1 MATKTIVNDP
11 SKVVGKE
18 MSYRDALNQ
27 ALREEMRR
35 DPNVFLI
42 GEDIARFGGPM
53 KVTGELLS
61 EFGEERVVDTPLA
74 EAGFVG
80 LAVGAA
86 LTGLRPVV
94 EVMFNDFM
102 LLTMDQI
109 VNQAAKARYMF
120 GGKARVPLVIRTH
133 IGAGRGMAAQHSQ
146 SLEMLFVH
154 IPGLV
159 VIMPSTPYDAKGLLK
174 SAIRSDNP
182 VIFYE
187 NKLIYGTKGFVPE
200 EEYTFPIGLADVK
213 RPGRDVTVLSTS
225 RMTLLALS
233 AAEKLAE
240 DEIDIEVIDPLT
252 LKPLDMDTILRSVKK
267 TKRVVIV
274 NEGCRTGGFTSE
286 LAARIMDDAFEY
298 LDAPIQRVASEDVPV
313 PYSKRL
319 EAETIPQE
327 KDIIQAVKRL
337 F

>member
-1 MATKTIVNDP
+1 MTTKSVLNDS
-11 SKVVGKE
+11 SKVAGRE

-74 EAGFVG
+74 EAGFVA
-80 LAVGAA
+80 LSVGAA

-102 LLTMDQI
+102 LLAMDQI
-109 VNQAAKARYMF
+109 VNQAAKAHYMF

-187 NKLIYGTKGFVPE
+187 NKLIYSSKGFVPQ
-200 EEYTFPIGLADVK
+200 EEYTFPIGVADVK
-213 RPGRDVTVLSTS
+213 RLGRDVTIISTS
-225 RMTLLALS
+225 RMTLFALS
-233 AAEKLAE
+233 AAQKLAE
-240 DEIDIEVIDPLT
+240 EGIDVEIVDPLT

-286 LAARIMDDAFEY
+286 LAARIMDEAFEY
-298 LDAPIQRVASEDVPV
+298 LDAPIQRVASEDIPV

-327 KDIIQAVKRL
+327 KDIIQAVKQL
-337 F
+337 L

>member
-1 MATKTIVNDP
+1 MATITALKDP
-11 SKVVGKE
+11 SKVTGRE

-61 EFGEERVVDTPLA
+61 EFGEQRVVDTPLA

-80 LAVGAA
+80 IAVGAA

-102 LLTMDQI
+102 LLAMDQI

-187 NKLIYGTKGFVPE
+187 NKLIYSTKGFVPE
-200 EEYTFPIGLADVK
+200 DEYTFPIGVADVK
-213 RPGRDVTVLSTS
+213 RPGRDVTVISTS

-233 AAEKLAE
+233 AAQKLAE
-240 DEIDIEVIDPLT
+240 DGIDVEIVDPLT

-267 TKRVVIV
+267 TKRVVLV

-286 LAARIMDDAFEY
+286 LAARIMDEAFDY
-298 LDAPIQRVASEDVPV
+298 LDAPIQRVASEDIPI

-319 EAETIPQE
+319 EAEAIPQE

-337 F
+337 V

>member
-1 MATKTIVNDP
+1 MATITALKDP
-11 SKVVGKE
+11 SKVTGRE

-61 EFGEERVVDTPLA
+61 EFGEQRVVDTPLA

-80 LAVGAA
+80 IAVGAA

-102 LLTMDQI
+102 LLAMDQI

-187 NKLIYGTKGFVPE
+187 NKLIYSTKGFVPE

-213 RPGRDVTVLSTS
+213 RPGRDVTVISTS

-233 AAEKLAE
+233 AAQKLAE
-240 DEIDIEVIDPLT
+240 DGIDVEIVDPLT

-267 TKRVVIV
+267 TKRVVLV

-286 LAARIMDDAFEY
+286 LAARIMDEAFDY
-298 LDAPIQRVASEDVPV
+298 LDAPIQRVASEDIPI

-319 EAETIPQE
+319 EAEAIPQE

-337 F
+337 V

>member
-1 MATKTIVNDP
+1 MATSTLKDT
-11 SKVVGKE
+11 SKVAGQE

-86 LTGLRPVV
+86 LTGLRPIV

-109 VNQAAKARYMF
+109 INQAAKARYMF

-159 VIMPSTPYDAKGLLK
+159 VIMPSAPYDAKGLLK

-187 NKLIYGTKGFVPE
+187 NKLIYSTKGFVPE
-200 EEYTFPIGLADVK
+200 EEYTFPIGVADIK
-213 RPGRDVTVLSTS
+213 RPGRDVTIISTS
-225 RMTLLALS
+225 RMTLLALN
-233 AAEKLAE
+233 AAQKLAE
-240 DEIDIEVIDPLT
+240 DGIEAEVVDPLT

-274 NEGCRTGGFTSE
+274 NEGCRTGGLTSE
-286 LAARIMDDAFEY
+286 LAACIMDDAFDY
-298 LDAPIQRVASEDVPV
+298 LDAPIQRVASEDIPI

-319 EAETIPQE
+319 EAEAIPQE
-327 KDIIQAVKRL
+327 RDIIQAVRRML
-337 F
+337 

>member
-1 MATKTIVNDP
+1 MATTILNNP
-11 SKVVGKE
+11 SKATGRE

-53 KVTGELLS
+53 KVTGELLG

-102 LLTMDQI
+102 LLAMDQI

-187 NKLIYGTKGFVPE
+187 NKLIYSTKGFVPE

-213 RPGRDVTVLSTS
+213 RPGRDVTVISTS

-233 AAEKLAE
+233 AAQKLAE
-240 DEIDIEVIDPLT
+240 DGIEVEVVDPLT

-286 LAARIMDDAFEY
+286 LAARIMDEAFDY
-298 LDAPIQRVASEDVPV
+298 LDAPIQRVASEDIPI

-319 EAETIPQE
+319 EAEAIPQE

-337 F
+337 L

>member
-1 MATKTIVNDP
+1 MATITALKDP
-11 SKVVGKE
+11 SKVTGRE

-61 EFGEERVVDTPLA
+61 EFGEQRVVDTPLA

-80 LAVGAA
+80 IAVGAA

-102 LLTMDQI
+102 LLAMDQI

-174 SAIRSDNP
+174 SAVRSDNP

-187 NKLIYGTKGFVPE
+187 NKLIYSTKGFVPE
-200 EEYTFPIGLADVK
+200 DEYTFPIGVADVK
-213 RPGRDVTVLSTS
+213 RPGRDVTVISTS

-233 AAEKLAE
+233 AAQKLAE
-240 DEIDIEVIDPLT
+240 NGIDVEIVDPLT
-252 LKPLDMDTILRSVKK
+252 LKPLDMDTILQSVKK

-286 LAARIMDDAFEY
+286 LAARIMDEAFDY
-298 LDAPIQRVASEDVPV
+298 LDAPIQRVASEDIPI

-319 EAETIPQE
+319 EAEAIPQE

-337 F
+337 V

>member
-1 MATKTIVNDP
+1 MATITVLNDP
-11 SKVVGKE
+11 SKATGRE
-18 MSYRDALNQ
+18 MSYRDALNL

-80 LAVGAA
+80 IAVGAA

-102 LLTMDQI
+102 LLAMDQI

-187 NKLIYGTKGFVPE
+187 NKLIYSTKGFVPE
-200 EEYTFPIGLADVK
+200 EEYTFPIGVADVK
-213 RPGRDVTVLSTS
+213 RPGRDITVISTS

-233 AAEKLAE
+233 AAQKLAE
-240 DEIDIEVIDPLT
+240 DGIDVEVVDPLT

-286 LAARIMDDAFEY
+286 LAARIMDEAFDY
-298 LDAPIQRVASEDVPV
+298 LDAPIQRVASEDIPI

-319 EAETIPQE
+319 EAEAIPQE

-337 F
+337 L

>member
-1 MATKTIVNDP
+1 MATITALKDP
-11 SKVVGKE
+11 SKVTGRE

-61 EFGEERVVDTPLA
+61 EFGEQRVVDTPLA

-80 LAVGAA
+80 IAVGAA

-102 LLTMDQI
+102 LLAMDQI

-187 NKLIYGTKGFVPE
+187 NKLIYSTKGFVPE
-200 EEYTFPIGLADVK
+200 DEYTFPIGVADVK
-213 RPGRDVTVLSTS
+213 RPGRDVTVISTS

-233 AAEKLAE
+233 AAQKLAE
-240 DEIDIEVIDPLT
+240 DGIDVEVVDPLT

-267 TKRVVIV
+267 TKRVVLV

-286 LAARIMDDAFEY
+286 LAARIMDEAFDY
-298 LDAPIQRVASEDVPV
+298 LDAPIQRVASEDIPI

-319 EAETIPQE
+319 EAEAIPQE

-337 F
+337 V